1 MIDTKKITNVDA
13 DRLASSLLRTA
24 ERLFEDPRIQAEF
37 ISIHA
42 ARVGCDHIG
51 APIGCTAC

>member
-1 MIDTKKITNVDA
+1 MKIKINTKEIPKHEV

-37 ISIHA
+37 EA
-42 ARVGCDHIG
+42 WQRKRQQKERKG
-51 APIGCTAC
+51 A

>member
-1 MIDTKKITNVDA
+1 MKFEINIKEIPKHDA

-37 ISIHA
+37 EA
-42 ARVGCDHIG
+42 WQRKRQKKERKG
-51 APIGCTAC
+51 A

>member
-1 MIDTKKITNVDA
+1 MKFEINIKEIPKHEA

-37 ISIHA
+37 EA
-42 ARVGCDHIG
+42 WQQRKRQQKERKG
-51 APIGCTAC
+51 A

>member
-1 MIDTKKITNVDA
+1 MKFEINIKEIPKHDT

-37 ISIHA
+37 EA
-42 ARVGCDHIG
+42 WQRKRQQQERKG
-51 APIGCTAC
+51 A

>member
-24 ERLFEDPRIQAEF
+24 ERLFEDPRIQEEF
-37 ISIHA
+37 EA
-42 ARVGCDHIG
+42 WQRKRQQQERKG
-51 APIGCTAC
+51 A

>member
-1 MIDTKKITNVDA
+1 MKFEINIKEIPKHDA

-37 ISIHA
+37 EA
-42 ARVGCDHIG
+42 WQRKRQQQERKG
-51 APIGCTAC
+51 A

>member
-1 MIDTKKITNVDA
+1 MKFEINIKEIPKHDA

-37 ISIHA
+37 EA
-42 ARVGCDHIG
+42 GQRKRQQQERKG
-51 APIGCTAC
+51 A